1 MKRCLY
7 CYKHLEE
14 NNIDFHQNCS
24 KKIFGESTPPLINYS
39 LEDID
44 SLALEVINSKITLTG
59 VQPKI
64 SLQIKSEKGEP
75 NRFTIIGVL
84 GNYILKPQ
92 SSKYESLPENE
103 DLSMHLAEIA
113 KIKTVPH
120 TLIRLSDNS
129 LAYITKR
136 IDRDK
141 KGNKIAMEDMCQLT
155 NRLTEYKYKG
165 SYEQIAKIILKYSA
179 NPILDIISFFE
190 IILFSYL
197 IGNSDMHLKNFSL
210 CNKKGKH
217 ELSPAYDLL
226 STKMVI
232 PKDIE
237 DLALNLNGKKN
248 NLKRQDF
255 ENLIVDY
262 VDRKTID
269 NSYKKFQNVI
279 PKWFEFIDNS
289 FINQE
294 SKEKY
299 KSIIN
304 KNTHILE

>member
-7 CYKHLEE
+7 CYKHLE
-14 NNIDFHQNCS
+14 NNDIDFHQNCS

-39 LEDID
+39 LKDID

-237 DLALNLNGKKN
+237 NLALNLNGKKN

-269 NSYKKFQNVI
+269 NSYKKFKNVI

-289 FINQE
+289 FLNQK

-299 KSIIN
+299 KSIII

>member
-7 CYKHLEE
+7 CYKHLE
-14 NNIDFHQNCS
+14 NNDIDFHQNCS

-39 LEDID
+39 LKDID

-232 PKDIE
+232 PKDLE
-237 DLALNLNGKKN
+237 NLALNLNGKKN

-299 KSIIN
+299 KSIIK

>member
-7 CYKHLEE
+7 CYKHLED
-14 NNIDFHQNCS
+14 NDIDFHQNCS

-232 PKDIE
+232 PKDLE
-237 DLALNLNGKKN
+237 NLALNLNGKKN

-289 FINQE
+289 FLNQK

-299 KSIIN
+299 KSIIK

>member
-14 NNIDFHQNCS
+14 NDIDFHQNCS
-24 KKIFGESTPPLINYS
+24 KKIFGESTPPLINYY
-39 LEDID
+39 LKDID

-232 PKDIE
+232 PKDLE
-237 DLALNLNGKKN
+237 NLALNLNGKKN

-289 FINQE
+289 FLNQK

-299 KSIIN
+299 KSIIK

>member
-7 CYKHLEE
+7 CYKHLE
-14 NNIDFHQNCS
+14 NNDIDFHQNCS

-39 LEDID
+39 LKDID

-217 ELSPAYDLL
+217 KLSPAYDLL

-237 DLALNLNGKKN
+237 NLALNLNGKKN

-269 NSYKKFQNVI
+269 NSYKKFKNVI

-289 FINQE
+289 FLNQK

-299 KSIIN
+299 KSIIK

>member
-14 NNIDFHQNCS
+14 NDIDFHQNCS

-44 SLALEVINSKITLTG
+44 SLAHEVINSKITLTG

-232 PKDIE
+232 PKDLE
-237 DLALNLNGKKN
+237 NLALNLNGKKN

-289 FINQE
+289 FLNQK

-299 KSIIN
+299 KSIIK

>member
-14 NNIDFHQNCS
+14 NDIDFHQNCS

-39 LEDID
+39 LKDID

>member
-7 CYKHLEE
+7 CYKHLED
-14 NNIDFHQNCS
+14 NDIDFHQNCS

-141 KGNKIAMEDMCQLT
+141 KGNKISMEDMCQLT

-232 PKDIE
+232 PKDLE
-237 DLALNLNGKKN
+237 NLALNLNGKKN

-289 FINQE
+289 FLNQK

-299 KSIIN
+299 KSIIK

>member
-7 CYKHLEE
+7 CYKHLED
-14 NNIDFHQNCS
+14 NDIDFHQNCS

-232 PKDIE
+232 TKDLE
-237 DLALNLNGKKN
+237 NLALNLNGKKN

>member
-7 CYKHLEE
+7 CYKHLE
-14 NNIDFHQNCS
+14 NNDIDFHQNCS

-39 LEDID
+39 LKDID

-190 IILFSYL
+190 IILFSYI

-237 DLALNLNGKKN
+237 NLALNLNGKKN

-289 FINQE
+289 FLNQK

-299 KSIIN
+299 KSIII

>member
-7 CYKHLEE
+7 CYKHLE
-14 NNIDFHQNCS
+14 NNDIDFHQNCS

-39 LEDID
+39 LKDID
-44 SLALEVINSKITLTG
+44 SLAHEVINSKITLTG

-190 IILFSYL
+190 IIIFSYL

-210 CNKKGKH
+210 CNKRGKH

-232 PKDIE
+232 PKDLE
-237 DLALNLNGKKN
+237 NLALNLNGKKN

-304 KNTHILE
+304 KNAHILE

>member
-7 CYKHLEE
+7 CYKHLE
-14 NNIDFHQNCS
+14 NNDIDFHQNCS

-39 LEDID
+39 LKDID

-232 PKDIE
+232 PKDLE
-237 DLALNLNGKKN
+237 NLALNLNGKKN

-289 FINQE
+289 FLNQK

-299 KSIIN
+299 KSIIK

>member
-14 NNIDFHQNCS
+14 NDIDFHQNCS

-262 VDRKTID
+262 VDRKTMD

-299 KSIIN
+299 KSII
-304 KNTHILE
+304 

>member
-7 CYKHLEE
+7 CYKHLED
-14 NNIDFHQNCS
+14 NDIDFHQNCS

-75 NRFTIIGVL
+75 NRFNIIGVL

-141 KGNKIAMEDMCQLT
+141 KGNKFFSNLYSLGRT
-155 NRLTEYKYKG
+155 LSLN
-165 SYEQIAKIILKYSA
+165 II
-179 NPILDIISFFE
+179 
-190 IILFSYL
+190 
-197 IGNSDMHLKNFSL
+197 
-210 CNKKGKH
+210 
-217 ELSPAYDLL
+217 
-226 STKMVI
+226 
-232 PKDIE
+232 
-237 DLALNLNGKKN
+237 
-248 NLKRQDF
+248 Q
-255 ENLIVDY
+255 
-262 VDRKTID
+262 
-269 NSYKKFQNVI
+269 KF
-279 PKWFEFIDNS
+279 
-289 FINQE
+289 
-294 SKEKY
+294 
-299 KSIIN
+299 
-304 KNTHILE
+304 

>member
-7 CYKHLEE
+7 CYKHLED
-14 NNIDFHQNCS
+14 NDIDFHQNCS

-210 CNKKGKH
+210 FNQKGKH

-232 PKDIE
+232 PKDLE
-237 DLALNLNGKKN
+237 NLALNLNGKKN

-289 FINQE
+289 FLNQK

-299 KSIIN
+299 KSIIK

>member
-141 KGNKIAMEDMCQLT
+141 KGNKIAMEDMCQLN

-289 FINQE
+289 FLNQK

-299 KSIIN
+299 KSIIK

>member
-14 NNIDFHQNCS
+14 NDIDFHQNCS

-232 PKDIE
+232 TKDLE
-237 DLALNLNGKKN
+237 NLALNLNGKKN

-289 FINQE
+289 FINQK

-299 KSIIN
+299 KSIIK

>member
-7 CYKHLEE
+7 CYKHLED
-14 NNIDFHQNCS
+14 NDIDFHQNCS

-210 CNKKGKH
+210 CNQKGKH

-232 PKDIE
+232 PKDLE
-237 DLALNLNGKKN
+237 NLALNLNGKKN

-289 FINQE
+289 FLNQK

-299 KSIIN
+299 KSIIK

>member
-141 KGNKIAMEDMCQLT
+141 KGNKIAMEDMCQLN

-289 FINQE
+289 FLNQK

-299 KSIIN
+299 KSLIK

>member
-14 NNIDFHQNCS
+14 NDIDFHQNCS

-141 KGNKIAMEDMCQLT
+141 KGNKIAMEDMCQLN

>member
-14 NNIDFHQNCS
+14 NDIDFHQNCS

-289 FINQE
+289 FLNQK

-299 KSIIN
+299 KSIIK

>member
-14 NNIDFHQNCS
+14 NDIDFHQNCS

-39 LEDID
+39 LKDID

-232 PKDIE
+232 PKDLE
-237 DLALNLNGKKN
+237 NLALNLNGKKN

-289 FINQE
+289 FLNQK

-299 KSIIN
+299 KSIIK

>member
-7 CYKHLEE
+7 CYKHLED
-14 NNIDFHQNCS
+14 NDIDFHQNCS

-39 LEDID
+39 LKDID

-289 FINQE
+289 FLNQK

-299 KSIIN
+299 KSIIK

>member
-14 NNIDFHQNCS
+14 NDIDFHQNCS

-141 KGNKIAMEDMCQLT
+141 KGNKIAMEDMCQLN

-289 FINQE
+289 FINQK

-299 KSIIN
+299 KSIIK

>member
-7 CYKHLEE
+7 CYKHLED
-14 NNIDFHQNCS
+14 NDIDFHQNCS

-237 DLALNLNGKKN
+237 NLAINLNGMKN
-248 NLKRQDF
+248 NFKRQDF

-304 KNTHILE
+304 KNAHILE

>member
-7 CYKHLEE
+7 CYKHLED
-14 NNIDFHQNCS
+14 NDIDFHQNCS

>member
-7 CYKHLEE
+7 CYKHLED
-14 NNIDFHQNCS
+14 NDIDFHQNCS

-141 KGNKIAMEDMCQLT
+141 KGNKIAMEDMCQLN

-232 PKDIE
+232 PKDLE
-237 DLALNLNGKKN
+237 NLALNLNGKKN

-289 FINQE
+289 FLNQK

-299 KSIIN
+299 KSIIK

>member
-14 NNIDFHQNCS
+14 NDIDFHQNCS

-226 STKMVI
+226 STKMDI
-232 PKDIE
+232 PKDLE
-237 DLALNLNGKKN
+237 NLALNLNGKKN

-299 KSIIN
+299 KSIIK

>member
-14 NNIDFHQNCS
+14 NDIDFHQNCS

-141 KGNKIAMEDMCQLT
+141 KGNKIAMEDMCQLN

-289 FINQE
+289 FLNQK

-304 KNTHILE
+304 KNAHILE

>member
-232 PKDIE
+232 PKDLE
-237 DLALNLNGKKN
+237 NLALNLNGKKN

-289 FINQE
+289 FLNQK

-299 KSIIN
+299 KSIIK

>member
-7 CYKHLEE
+7 CYKHLED
-14 NNIDFHQNCS
+14 NDIDFHQNCS

-232 PKDIE
+232 TKDLE
-237 DLALNLNGKKN
+237 NLALNLNGKKN

-289 FINQE
+289 FINQK

-299 KSIIN
+299 KSIIK